1 MNKIQKSESN
11 PNLKYPKNSNRR
23 ISNNPVNNKE
33 NQLIF
38 SSSQIKY
45 NKNNNKMLYQSVNK
59 YII

>member
-1 MNKIQKSESN
+1 MNKIQKSDSN

-23 ISNNPVNNKE
+23 ISNNPVNKKE

-45 NKNNNKMLYQSVNK
+45 NKNNNKKLYQSVNK

>member
-1 MNKIQKSESN
+1 MNKIKKSESN

-23 ISNNPVNNKE
+23 ISNNPVNKKE

-45 NKNNNKMLYQSVNK
+45 NKNNNKKLYQSVNK

>member
-11 PNLKYPKNSNRR
+11 PNLKYPKNTNRR
-23 ISNNPVNNKE
+23 ISNNPVNKKE

-45 NKNNNKMLYQSVNK
+45 NKNNNKKLYQSVNK

>member
-1 MNKIQKSESN
+1 MNKIQKFESN

-23 ISNNPVNNKE
+23 ISNNPVNKKE

-45 NKNNNKMLYQSVNK
+45 NKNNNKKLYQSVNK

>member
-23 ISNNPVNNKE
+23 ISNNPVNKKE

-45 NKNNNKMLYQSVNK
+45 NKNNNKKLYQSVNK

>member
-23 ISNNPVNNKE
+23 ISNNPINKKE

-45 NKNNNKMLYQSVNK
+45 NKNNNKKLYQSVNK

>member
-11 PNLKYPKNSNRR
+11 PNLKYPNSNRR
-23 ISNNPVNNKE
+23 ISNNPVNKKE

-45 NKNNNKMLYQSVNK
+45 NKNNNKKLYQSVNK

>member
-11 PNLKYPKNSNRR
+11 PNLKYPKTSNRR
-23 ISNNPVNNKE
+23 ISNNPVNKKE
-33 NQLIF
+33 KKLIF

-45 NKNNNKMLYQSVNK
+45 NKNNNKKLYQSVNK

>member
-23 ISNNPVNNKE
+23 ISNNPVNKKE

-45 NKNNNKMLYQSVNK
+45 KKNNNKKLYQSVNK

>member
-45 NKNNNKMLYQSVNK
+45 NKNNNKNLYQSVNK

>member
-11 PNLKYPKNSNRR
+11 PNLKYPKNSNGR

-45 NKNNNKMLYQSVNK
+45 NKNNNKKLYQSVNK

>member
-11 PNLKYPKNSNRR
+11 PNLKYPKNSNRT
-23 ISNNPVNNKE
+23 ISNNPVNKKE

-45 NKNNNKMLYQSVNK
+45 NKNNNKKLYQSVNK

>member
-23 ISNNPVNNKE
+23 ISNNPVNKKE

-38 SSSQIKY
+38 SPSQIKY
-45 NKNNNKMLYQSVNK
+45 NKNNNKKLYQSVTK

>member
-1 MNKIQKSESN
+1 MNKIQNSESN

-23 ISNNPVNNKE
+23 ISNNPVNKKE

-45 NKNNNKMLYQSVNK
+45 NKNNYKKLYQSVNK

>member
-11 PNLKYPKNSNRR
+11 PNLIYPKNSNRR
-23 ISNNPVNNKE
+23 ISNNPVNKKE

-45 NKNNNKMLYQSVNK
+45 NKNNNKKLYQSVNK

>member
-33 NQLIF
+33 NQLIS

-45 NKNNNKMLYQSVNK
+45 NKNNNKKLYQSVNK

>member
-11 PNLKYPKNSNRR
+11 PNLKYLKNSNRR

-45 NKNNNKMLYQSVNK
+45 NKNNNKKLYQSVNK

>member
-1 MNKIQKSESN
+1 MNKIEKSESN

-45 NKNNNKMLYQSVNK
+45 NKNNNKKLYQSVNK

>member
-11 PNLKYPKNSNRR
+11 PNLKYPNNSNRR
-23 ISNNPVNNKE
+23 ISNNPVNKKE

-45 NKNNNKMLYQSVNK
+45 NKNNNKKLYQSVNK

>member
-1 MNKIQKSESN
+1 MNNIQKSESN

-23 ISNNPVNNKE
+23 ISNNPVNKKE

-45 NKNNNKMLYQSVNK
+45 NKNNNKKLYQSVNK

>member
-23 ISNNPVNNKE
+23 ISNNPLNKKE

-45 NKNNNKMLYQSVNK
+45 NKNNNKKLYQSVNK

>member
-23 ISNNPVNNKE
+23 I
-33 NQLIF
+33 F

-45 NKNNNKMLYQSVNK
+45 NKNNNKKLYQSVNK

>member
-1 MNKIQKSESN
+1 MNTIKKSESN

-23 ISNNPVNNKE
+23 ISNNPVNKKE

-45 NKNNNKMLYQSVNK
+45 NKNNNKKLYQSVNK

>member
-1 MNKIQKSESN
+1 MNKIEKSESN

-23 ISNNPVNNKE
+23 ISNNPVNKKE

-45 NKNNNKMLYQSVNK
+45 NKNNNKKLYQSVNK